1 MHSLGRRG
9 TPGSGGPI
17 GLSQEPSCL
26 TLPPCT
32 RHLEGLAA
40 PSGMVGGRGWGGG
53 GGGGVHR
60 NILLNKMGS
69 LMTFRTSK

>member
-40 PSGMVGGRGWGGG
+40 PSGMVGGRGWGGVG
-53 GGGGVHR
+53 RRRRAQEHFTEQNG
-60 NILLNKMGS
+60 IIDDI
-69 LMTFRTSK
+69 

>member
-1 MHSLGRRG
+1 MGSLGRRG

-32 RHLEGLAA
+32 WHLAGLAA
-40 PSGMVGGRGWGGG
+40 PLGMVGGGWGGG
-53 GGGGVHR
+53 QRAQEHFTVQNGIID
-60 NILLNKMGS
+60 NI
-69 LMTFRTSK
+69 

>member
-40 PSGMVGGRGWGGG
+40 PSGMVGGWGGG
-53 GGGGVHR
+53 GWGGRRAQEHFTEQNG
-60 NILLNKMGS
+60 IIDDI
-69 LMTFRTSK
+69 

>member
-1 MHSLGRRG
+1 MGSLGRKG

-26 TLPPCT
+26 TLPALHPALGGVSSPFGDGWW
-32 RHLEGLAA
+32 RG
-40 PSGMVGGRGWGGG
+40 VGGWGGM
-53 GGGGVHR
+53 HR
-60 NILLNKMGS
+60 NILLYKMGS

>member
-53 GGGGVHR
+53 RRRRAQEHFTEQNG
-60 NILLNKMGS
+60 IIDDI
-69 LMTFRTSK
+69 

>member
-1 MHSLGRRG
+1 MGSLGRRG
-9 TPGSGGPI
+9 TPGSG

-32 RHLEGLAA
+32 QHLEGLAA
-40 PSGMVGGRGWGGG
+40 PLGMVGGRGSGL
-53 GGGGVHR
+53 HR
-60 NILLNKMGS
+60 NILLYKMGS

>member
-53 GGGGVHR
+53 GRRRRAQEHFTEQNG
-60 NILLNKMGS
+60 IIDDI
-69 LMTFRTSK
+69 